1 MDNTSDRKN
10 AEQRE
15 AAFED
20 AIATRYNRDY
30 HESPIATTHTESFV
44 RYVASQYRAGD
55 RVLDLGCAAASLWPS
70 FEKHFK
76 APGVLVGVDLSP
88 RMIEE
93 AKKRFPNGDFRVGSM
108 FDIPSNPG
116 EFDLV
121 IVSSAFHHI
130 ADKHLPAAL
139 KDIHRVLD
147 EHGRLVG
154 REPLCVNRVGDRGG
168 WLAGALMNLRHMVY
182 RLTHTREYPE
192 PDPGPDHHAYDAK
205 TLVDMLNATFL
216 VEHTETRH
224 PVSPFFSRVNDE
236 AVSIAAH
243 YLDEALDHK
252 EGQELY
258 YVASKNYADADEV
271 KRCVRLALE
280 ENRIEDIE
288 GFLAKVQAAAG
299 FLDKKLSQS
308 EPPTQ

>member
-1 MDNTSDRKN
+1 LDNISERVS

-20 AIATRYNRDY
+20 AIAARYNRDY
-30 HESPIATTHTESFV
+30 HESPVAAAHTESFV
-44 RYVASQYRAGD
+44 RYVAEQYRPGD

-76 APGVLVGVDLSP
+76 DPGVLVGVDLSP
-88 RMIEE
+88 GMIDE
-93 AKKRFPNGDFRVGSM
+93 AKKRFPNGQFRVGSM
-108 FDIPSNPG
+108 FDIPSSPG

-139 KDIHRVLD
+139 KDIHRVMD
-147 EHGRLVG
+147 EHGKLIG
-154 REPLCVNRVGDRGG
+154 REPLCFNRVGDRGG
-168 WLAGALMNLRHMVY
+168 WLAGALMNLRHLVY

-205 TLVDMLNATFL
+205 TLVEMLNATFL
-216 VEHTETRH
+216 VEHCETRH
-224 PVSPFFSRVNDE
+224 PVSPFFSRVNDPSVTTV
-236 AVSIAAH
+236 AQ
-243 YLDEALDHK
+243 YLDEALEHK

-258 YVASKNYADADEV
+258 YVASKNYADAEEV

-280 ENRIEDIE
+280 ESRIQDLD
-288 GFLAKVQAAAG
+288 GFLAKVHAAAD
-299 FLDKKLSQS
+299 FLEKKLDPSAS
-308 EPPTQ
+308 PK